1 MDYYDLIK
9 TYGAGKGEKVMWMAT
24 KRISDFIEPMK
35 EANKEAYWKMIKSTY
50 ADMCGPHYNE
60 EFAMWEIEQ
69 MYFKDKN
76 GEIHHSPRWTKAQYK
91 AVYDANRMKLNDQS
105 YNMWD
110 FAVTL
115 EMMAADNHCLYMSWW
130 PEISNDDLDKK
141 FIESAIN
148 YLNDDDEKDHGKI
161 WERFN
166 GVA

>member
-69 MYFKDKN
+69 MYFKDKDVDGASN
-76 GEIHHSPRWTKAQYK
+76 ESAAFYAYNAKRGWDCLPDW
-91 AVYDANRMKLNDQS
+91 KL
-105 YNMWD
+105 
-110 FAVTL
+110 
-115 EMMAADNHCLYMSWW
+115 AADLWVAR
-130 PEISNDDLDKK
+130 
-141 FIESAIN
+141 IECP
-148 YLNDDDEKDHGKI
+148 
-161 WERFN
+161 R
-166 GVA
+166 V